1 MKAQMVFQEHKGRKC
16 PPRSNTPK
24 DKYKEKQAKP
34 PGDTFIIA
42 LPFHPAILKAQLK
55 DQNQQLQI

>member
-1 MKAQMVFQEHKGRKC
+1 M